1 MRLAPV
7 VLALSLLC
15 SVAPAHAAS
24 GERVDALMTEIKVEQ
39 SMAQMQQI
47 MTDAIEKSFMDTARR
62 EGLTA
67 AQIDALR
74 PRIDALKKVLG
85 DAFAWESLRGD
96 IRQIYIEEL
105 TDAEID
111 AALAFYRSPE
121 GRSMMG
127 KLPVLMQR
135 GAEVGQRRAEELVP
149 KALEEMQQAV
159 KSVKT

>member
-1 MRLAPV
+1 MRLAPLF
-7 VLALSLLC
+7 LALALLL
-15 SVAPAHAAS
+15 STAPSQAAS
-24 GERVDALMTEIKVEQ
+24 EDRVDALMTEIKVEQ

-121 GRSMMG
+121 GRSMMA

-149 KALEEMQQAV
+149 KALEEMEQAV